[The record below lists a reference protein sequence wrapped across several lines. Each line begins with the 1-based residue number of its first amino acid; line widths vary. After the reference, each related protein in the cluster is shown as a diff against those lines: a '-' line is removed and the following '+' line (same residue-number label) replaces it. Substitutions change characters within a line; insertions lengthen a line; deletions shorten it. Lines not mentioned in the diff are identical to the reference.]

1 MTGSHSDTTFAGPA
15 VSVEDRLAQH
25 VRGQSHAVA
34 AVARTLSIASAG
46 LTRPDRPLS
55 VVLMTGPTGVG
66 KTSMVRAV
74 AGVLRG
80 RPDDFCRIDM
90 SSLAQEHYAASFSGA
105 PPGYAGSKEGHSL
118 FDRDRIDG
126 NPMQPGIVLFDE
138 VEKAHPVV
146 LRALLG
152 VLDSGVLRLSAGTG
166 TIDFRNCHVFMTSN
180 LGSRSLLAQ
189 GNGRVRLRR
198 PRRSPV
204 QAAVKGFFDPEFL
217 NRIDEVV
224 EFRPLTPAVAAEIVD
239 IEIARIA
246 ATLRRRNIHMTISA
260 EARKA
265 LTDNGF
271 DRHFG
276 ARALHRSVRTLLLGP
291 LAEVT
296 GGAGSPRLAAVAV
309 NVARDGTI
317 VCSPSEDTAT
327 KEGRAQK
334 TLCA

>member
-1 MTGSHSDTTFAGPA
+1 MPA
-15 VSVEDRLAQH
+15 VTVEELLAQQ
-25 VRGQSHAVA
+25 VRGQSHAVG
-34 AVARTLSIASAG
+34 AVARTLSIAAAG

-55 VVLMTGPTGVG
+55 VLLLTGPTGVG

-74 AGVLRG
+74 AAQLRG
-80 RPDDFCRIDM
+80 IPDDFCRIDM

-126 NPMQPGIVLFDE
+126 NPMKPGIVLFDE

-189 GNGRVRLRR
+189 DNRLRLRR

-204 QAAVKGFFDPEFL
+204 EAAVKSFFEPEFL
-217 NRIDEVV
+217 NRIDEVI
-224 EFRPLTPAVAAEIVD
+224 EFRPLTPVVAAEIVD

-265 LTDNGF
+265 LIDNGF

-276 ARALHRSVRTLLLGP
+276 ARSLHRSVRTLLLGP

-296 GGAGSPRLAAVAV
+296 GDAGGPRLAAGVAV
-309 NVARDGTI
+309 DVARDGTF
-317 VCSPSEDTAT
+317 VCHCSEDTAT
-327 KEGRAQK
+327 KEDRTQK
-334 TLCA
+334 TLCT